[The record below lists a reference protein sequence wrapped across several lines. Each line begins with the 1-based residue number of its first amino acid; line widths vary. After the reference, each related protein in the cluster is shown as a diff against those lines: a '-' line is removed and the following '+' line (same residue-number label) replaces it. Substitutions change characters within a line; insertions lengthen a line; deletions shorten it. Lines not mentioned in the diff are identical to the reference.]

1 MPEPPKQPVDIPFP
15 ISGIVEGSSHTQQ
28 PLNTTWDAKNVV
40 PFDPEEDRARG
51 GRRNGVEKVTGLS
64 VSSERLQMIRSV
76 GIVPGAANARV
87 AGSYSRCSNE
97 VESTPK
103 EGYVN

>member
-15 ISGIVEGSSHTQQ
+15 ISGIVEGSSHSQQ

-51 GRRNGVEKVTGLS
+51 GRRNGVERVTGLP
-64 VSSERLQMIRSV
+64 VSSERLQMVRSV
-76 GIVPGAANARV
+76 GVVPGDANTMVGGGLA
-87 AGSYSRCSNE
+87 
-97 VESTPK
+97 K
-103 EGYVN
+103 